1 MTCQQESVSQAEM
14 EIKGVSKQQI
24 FGEGKALRYSLSEF

>member
-1 MTCQQESVSQAEM
+1 MASQQESESQAGM

-24 FGEGKALRYSLSEF
+24 FREGKALRYSLSEF